1 MSDIILDAS
10 MKFENY
16 PIKTVGEDA
25 FYSYY
30 ISYHYFKISKIR
42 QKFKNSPIV
51 KKSTSQVS
59 DIILDAFM
67 KFENYLIKTVGED
80 AFYSYYISYHYFK
93 ISKIRQKFKN
103 SPIVKKSTSQ
113 VSDIILDACM
123 KFENY
128 LIKTVGEDAFYSY
141 YISYHY
147 FKISKIRQ
155 KFKNCP
161 IVKKSTSQ
169 VSDIIVDACIKF
181 ESYATKTVGGD
192 RFWKKV

>member
-1 MSDIILDAS
+1 MH
-10 MKFENY
+10 F
-16 PIKTVGEDA
+16 TVTT
-25 FYSYY
+25 
-30 ISYHYFKISKIR
+30 YHTIISKF
-42 QKFKNSPIV
+42 QKFAKNSKIV
-51 KKSTSQVS
+51 RSSKKSTSQVS
-59 DIILDAFM
+59 DIILDACM

-123 KFENY
+123 KFKNY

-181 ESYATKTVGGD
+181 ESYPTKTVGGD
-192 RFWKKV
+192 RF